1 MDLRKK
7 VLSET
12 ALFYGHFKMPKA
24 YEKDWYIDR
33 DTLAADILV
42 SETQGTPFPYSK
54 VWDMLNTY
62 IREHM
67 QRYHEISLSNIKFWG
82 NIYKPNEISKPKLH
96 LNYANLDN
104 SPDWVS
110 LYGVKVDKCMV
121 KIHYYSNRRA
131 GRSWDIELTDNK
143 FIMFPSTCMYY
154 LTNKQKDS
162 LNFVLTTSYAYTE
175 F

>member
-1 MDLRKK
+1 MDKII
-7 VLSET
+7 LSEQ
-12 ALFYGHFKMPKA
+12 ALYHGDVNMPKGF
-24 YEKDWYIDR
+24 EIDR
-33 DTLAADILV
+33 EKFQEDILISQLEN
-42 SETQGTPFPYSK
+42 SEIPYSRNF
-54 VWDMLNTY
+54 DMLSTFLIDHINCDYKIQLAVDKIKGNTY
-62 IREHM
+62 
-67 QRYHEISLSNIKFWG
+67 
-82 NIYKPNEISKPKLH
+82 KPDEVSTPL
-96 LNYANLDN
+96 LNVDPVDLKS
-104 SPDWVS
+104 SPDFTC

-131 GRSWDIELTDNK
+131 GRSWDIELTGNK